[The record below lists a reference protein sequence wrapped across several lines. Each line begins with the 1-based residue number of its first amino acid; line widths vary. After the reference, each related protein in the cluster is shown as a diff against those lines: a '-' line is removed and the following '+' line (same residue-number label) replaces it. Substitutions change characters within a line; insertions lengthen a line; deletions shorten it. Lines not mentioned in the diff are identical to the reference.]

1 VKPRISKTLSEHS
14 ITNQIKRSLGSSDV
28 ANMRTALSLARRGL
42 GNVWPNP
49 AVGCVLVDEHGKVVG
64 RGWTQPGGRPHA
76 ETEALRQAG
85 VQAKG
90 ATAFVSLEPCDHHG
104 QTPPCSQAL
113 IDAGIGR
120 VVVACQ
126 DPDERVGGKGIER
139 LRNAGIEVAQGVC
152 ETEALRL
159 NQGFF
164 LKVTKGR
171 PLFTLK
177 SASTLDGRIATHTGD
192 SQWITGEEARMAGH
206 ALRADHDAIMVG
218 IGTALVDDPML
229 TCRLSGLEDRSPL
242 RIVFDS
248 RMRLPLTHKLV
259 ATAAQHPTW
268 IVTLPG
274 NDEERKQAF
283 EGVGVSVIEVEP
295 DKDGYPNL
303 ELAALEMGRRGLTRV
318 LVEGGSHLAASF
330 LEHNLIDRVAWMR
343 APCIIGGDGLPA
355 MMAFG
360 VEKLDQT
367 ADFVRISS
375 REAGT
380 DLIEIY
386 ER

>member
-1 VKPRISKTLSEHS
+1 
-14 ITNQIKRSLGSSDV
+14 
-28 ANMRTALSLARRGL
+28 MRAALALARRGL

-49 AVGCVLVDEHGKVVG
+49 AVGCVLVNELGIVVG

-85 VQAKG
+85 AQAKG

-113 IDAGIGR
+113 IDAGVAR

-126 DPDERVGGKGIER
+126 DPDGRVGGKGIER
-139 LRNAGIEVAQGVC
+139 LQNAGIEVVQGVC
-152 ETEALRL
+152 EAEALRL
-159 NQGFF
+159 NKGFF

-192 SQWITGEEARMAGH
+192 SQWITDEEARRAGH

-229 TCRLSGLEDRSPL
+229 TCRLPGLEEKSPV

-259 ATAAQHPTW
+259 ATAAKHPTW

-343 APCIIGGDGLPA
+343 APRIMGGDGLPA
-355 MMAFG
+355 TMAFG